1 MRILARPLLLLLLVA
16 SSAVHAQSE
25 GGTISLGVGQQKV
38 IQVSNV
44 ARVAIGEPDV
54 ADVKQV
60 GGGNELLVTGVGEGR
75 TSLLVWQ
82 TNDRRISYVIV
93 VRKQDPREV
102 VSEVRALLGD
112 REGIQI
118 RVVGDRVYL
127 DGETITTDDYERVQ
141 QVTTLYPSVK
151 SFVRPSGNA
160 KRLAA
165 ESLNRAFQKN
175 GLKGVQANVV
185 GSTLFLEGWV
195 ESPEDIK
202 KADMV
207 AKAVGERADNLLT
220 VGTKRMVLVEVEF
233 VEVSYGDN
241 KLVGVKPPLHLVS
254 VGDGL
259 AATVNITRGIPGLDT
274 ATQNSG
280 VFNVS
285 GSAASDF
292 SLGARF
298 DTGFVRVL
306 SQPKL
311 VCASGEKAE
320 FVAGGEIPILTVTQN
335 QFAVEWKKFGIVLNI
350 TPTAD
355 RQGNIGTE
363 VYAEVSDLDR
373 SISIRANGF
382 EIPGFR
388 LRDVKTKVTVKDGET
403 IILSGLFN
411 YNEDK
416 EVSKVPL
423 FGHIPI
429 IGELFKSR
437 NFIDKKT
444 ELAIYVTPR
453 IVTPG
458 SERVKELIQDAR
470 KLYKDAADSV
480 SFSIFD

>member
-1 MRILARPLLLLLLVA
+1 MRSSLLVA
-16 SSAVHAQSE
+16 LLLASSRAFAQAD

-75 TSLLVWQ
+75 TSLLVWR
-82 TNDRRISYVIV
+82 TNDTRLSYVVI
-93 VRKQDPREV
+93 VRKQDPKEV

-141 QVTTLYPSVK
+141 QITQLYPSVK

-160 KRLAA
+160 KKLAA
-165 ESLNRAFQKN
+165 EALNKAFQKN
-175 GLKGVQANVV
+175 GLKGVNATVV
-185 GSTLFLEGWV
+185 GSTIFLEGWV
-195 ESPEDIK
+195 DSADDLK
-202 KADMV
+202 KLDLV
-207 AKAVGERADNLLT
+207 THAVGERAENLVT
-220 VGTKRMVLVEVEF
+220 VGQKKMVLVEVDF
-233 VEVSYGDN
+233 VEVSFNDN
-241 KLVGVKPPLHLVS
+241 KLVGIKPPLQLVS
-254 VGDGL
+254 LGDG
-259 AATVNITRGIPGLDT
+259 ATATVNIVQPIPGLDAGQT
-274 ATQNSG
+274 LKTGSFTLNA
-280 VFNVS
+280 
-285 GSAASDF
+285 SAASDF
-292 SLGARF
+292 SVGARF
-298 DTGFVRVL
+298 DYGFVRVL

-320 FVAGGEIPILTVTQN
+320 FTAGGEIPLLIVTQN
-335 QFAVEWKKFGIVLNI
+335 SFDIQFKKFGIILNI

-355 RQGNIGTE
+355 RSGNIGTE
-363 VYAEVSDLDR
+363 IYAEVSAVDR

-382 EIPGFR
+382 DVPGFR
-388 LRDVKTKVTVKDGET
+388 LRDVKTNVSVKDGET

-423 FGHIPI
+423 LGHIPI

-437 NFIDKKT
+437 NFVDGKT

-453 IVTPG
+453 VVSPA
-458 SERVKELIQDAR
+458 SDRVKDLIQDAR

>member
-1 MRILARPLLLLLLVA
+1 MRPTLAAALLLLCA
-16 SSAVHAQSE
+16 SQARAQSE

-60 GGGNELLVTGVGEGR
+60 GGGNERLVTGVGEGR
-75 TSLLVWQ
+75 TSLLVWRN
-82 TNDRRISYVIV
+82 NDTRLSYVIV
-93 VRKQDPREV
+93 VRKQDPKEV

-141 QVTTLYPSVK
+141 QVTQLYPSVK

-160 KRLAA
+160 KKLAA
-165 ESLNRAFQKN
+165 ESLNKAYQKN
-175 GLKGVQANVV
+175 GLKGVQANVI

-195 ESPEDIK
+195 DSAEDMK
-202 KADMV
+202 RLDLV
-207 AKAVGERADNLLT
+207 TKAVGERAENMVS
-220 VGTKRMVLVEVEF
+220 VGLKKMVLVEVDF
-233 VEVSYGDN
+233 VEVSYGQN
-241 KLVGVKPPLHLVS
+241 KLVGIKPPLQLVS
-254 VGDGL
+254 IGDG
-259 AATVNITRGIPGLDT
+259 ASASVNIVQPLPGLSE
-274 ATQNSG
+274 AGANKSG
-280 VFNVS
+280 TFTL
-285 GSAASDF
+285 GASAASDF
-292 SLGARF
+292 SIGARF
-298 DTGFVRVL
+298 DYGFVRVL

-320 FVAGGEIPILTVTQN
+320 FVAGGEIPLLLVTQN
-335 QFAVEWKKFGIVLNI
+335 TFAVEWKKFGIVLNI

-355 RQGNIGTE
+355 RSGNIGTE
-363 VYAEVSDLDR
+363 IYAEVSDIDR

-382 EIPGFR
+382 EVPGFR
-388 LRDVKTKVTVKDGET
+388 LRDVKTNVTVKDGET

-423 FGHIPI
+423 LGHIPI

-453 IVTPG
+453 VVSPG
-458 SERVKELIQDAR
+458 SDRVKELIQDAR
-470 KLYKDAADSV
+470 KLYKDAAETV
-480 SFSIFD
+480 NFSIFD

>member
-1 MRILARPLLLLLLVA
+1 MSPLLLALLLA
-16 SSAVHAQSE
+16 GLPAAAQSE
-25 GGTISLGVGQQKV
+25 GSTISLGVGQQKV
-38 IQVSNV
+38 IQLSNV
-44 ARVAIGEPDV
+44 ARVAIGEPDI
-54 ADVKQV
+54 ADVKQL
-60 GGGNELLVTGVGEGR
+60 GGGNELLITGVGEGR
-75 TSLLVWQ
+75 TSLLVWR
-82 TNDRRISYVIV
+82 TNDTRLSYLVV

-112 REGIQI
+112 REGVQI

-127 DGETITTDDYERVQ
+127 DGETITTDDYDRVQ
-141 QVTTLYPSVK
+141 QITQLYPSVK

-160 KRLAA
+160 KKLAA
-165 ESLNRAFQKN
+165 EALNKAYLKN
-175 GLKGVQANVV
+175 GLKGVQAGVV

-195 ESPEDIK
+195 DSPEDMK
-202 KADMV
+202 KLDLV
-207 AKAVGERADNLLT
+207 TKAVGEKAENLVS
-220 VGTKRMVLVEVEF
+220 VGLKKMVLVEVDF
-233 VEVSYGDN
+233 VEVSFGDN
-241 KLVGVKPPLHLVS
+241 KLVGVKPPAHLVS
-254 VGDGL
+254 TGDG
-259 AATVNITRGIPGLDT
+259 VNASVNVIQPIPGLDAGST
-274 ATQNSG
+274 QKTGTFTLGAT
-280 VFNVS
+280 
-285 GSAASDF
+285 AASDF
-292 SLGARF
+292 SVGARF

-320 FVAGGEIPILTVTQN
+320 FVAGGEIPILMVTQN
-335 QFAVEWKKFGIVLNI
+335 TFAVEWKKFGIVLNV

-355 RQGNIGTE
+355 RSGNIGTQI
-363 VYAEVSDLDR
+363 YAEVSDLDR

-382 EIPGFR
+382 EVPGFR
-388 LRDVKTKVTVKDGET
+388 LRDVKTNVTVKDGET

-423 FGHIPI
+423 LGHIPI

-437 NFIDKKT
+437 NFVDGKT

-453 IVTPG
+453 VVAPG

-470 KLYKDAADSV
+470 KLYKDAGDSV